1 MGFWKS
7 MKSHG
12 VNYIALGVDNTS
24 VNLGKHKSL
33 IVEVLKK
40 NPTVKLM
47 RCLCYIGHNNIHH
60 ATNKFEEEIN
70 GFKKKF

>member
-1 MGFWKS
+1 MGFRKS

-12 VNYIALGVDNTS
+12 ANYIALGVDNTS
-24 VNLGKHKSL
+24 VNLGKHKSF
-33 IVEVLKK
+33 IVKVLKK

-47 RCLCYIGHNNIHH
+47 RFLCHIGHNNIHH
-60 ATNKFEEEIN
+60 ATNKFEGEIN